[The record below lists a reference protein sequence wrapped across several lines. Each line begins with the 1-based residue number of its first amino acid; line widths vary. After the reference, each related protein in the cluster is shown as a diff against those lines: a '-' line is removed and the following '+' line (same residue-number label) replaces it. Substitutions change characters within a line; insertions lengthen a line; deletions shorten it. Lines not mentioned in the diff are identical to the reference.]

1 MILLEDAYKKIVT
14 FLNKGKYKY
23 IVIGGIAA
31 GTIGEARVTED
42 VDIDIIID
50 KKKIS
55 GFLDQA
61 AKAGFSFV
69 KTRCLKLAEQ
79 TSVFQINYENFRIDF
94 IIATTELEAAAFK
107 RAQKMN
113 LYGIKANFPTPE
125 DLILLKI
132 IPGRDKDLLDAKNIV
147 ERHKGKLDK
156 RYLRNWAEKL
166 CDEAEDMRISN
177 VLNQILK
184 D

>member
-1 MILLEDAYKKIVT
+1 MILVDAYKKVVK
-14 FLNKGKYKY
+14 FLNKEGYKY
-23 IVIGGIAA
+23 IIIGGVAA
-31 GTIGEARVTED
+31 SAIGEQRFTHDVD
-42 VDIDIIID
+42 VDIL
-50 KKKIS
+50 IS
-55 GFLDQA
+55 KEDVSIFLNKA
-61 AKAGFSFV
+61 IRAGFKVFE
-69 KTRCLKLAEQ
+69 KRCLELANQ
-79 TSVFQINYENFRIDF
+79 TGIFQISYGSYTIDF
-94 IIATTELEAAAFK
+94 IIASTELETAAFK